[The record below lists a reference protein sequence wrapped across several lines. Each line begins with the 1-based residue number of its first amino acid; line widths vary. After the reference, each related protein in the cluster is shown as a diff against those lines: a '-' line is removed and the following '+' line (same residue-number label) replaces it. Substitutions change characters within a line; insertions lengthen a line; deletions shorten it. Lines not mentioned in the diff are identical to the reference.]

1 MFLEI
6 FQIIKPNL
14 DILIN
19 LTLFVVKFY
28 RLLCYTT
35 YTFDIFPVVNP
46 YNWPLSF
53 INALT
58 RPYFRKIKKF
68 FKTVYLGGI
77 IRFDISPI
85 IGFLF
90 LEVLY
95 RNLLLLQFIYLK
107 NFTSL

>member
-1 MFLEI
+1 MVLELLEKV
-6 FQIIKPNL
+6 QPNL

-19 LTLFVVKFY
+19 LALFIVRCY

-35 YTFDIFPVVNP
+35 YTFDMFPIVNP

-58 RPYFRKIKKF
+58 RPYFRLIKKF

-85 IGFLF
+85 IAFLL
-90 LEVLY
+90 LETVY
-95 RNLLLLQFIYLK
+95 RNLIFLQSIYSKIL
-107 NFTSL
+107 NSL

>member
-1 MFLEI
+1 MVLEVLGKL
-6 FQIIKPNL
+6 QPNL

-19 LTLFVVKFY
+19 LAIFGVKCY

-35 YTFDIFPVVNP
+35 YTFDMFPVVNP

-58 RPYFRKIKKF
+58 RPYFRLIKKF
-68 FKTVYLGGI
+68 FKPIFLGGI

-85 IGFLF
+85 IAFLL
-90 LEVLY
+90 LETVY
-95 RNLLLLQFIYLK
+95 RNLLFLQSIYSRIL
-107 NFTSL
+107 TTL